1 MVEMSL
7 ASDLVVGGCRLGAVI
22 GRGGMGTVYRATQL
36 ALGRAVAV
44 KVVPAQG
51 VEAGLVERF
60 QREAR
65 TAAALEHPHLVPIY
79 AAGEEDGLLYLV
91 MRLVDGADLGALVR
105 RQGPLAAKR
114 AVAVIEEVASALDA
128 IHAAGLVHRD
138 VKPANVLIDRS
149 NDRAYLSD
157 YGLMR
162 RALERSAITRTG
174 EWVGTADYAAP
185 EQLTGGPIGPAAD
198 VYSLGAVLYTTLTA
212 KPPFRRASVAETAHA
227 HATAPPPRIAAPPE
241 LNPVIARAMSK
252 DPAARFATAGRLAE
266 AARRAVDPSRGVR
279 SRVFVRIAAGVAV
292 AGAIGA
298 AVALTLNGG
307 GAHAHPAARA
317 RAQTTG
323 VTPAFTFSYPS
334 GWRVAEAE
342 VSKGTYFHTQVVGGQ
357 GSQAVIIDRTPNEP
371 LSLSAWAGGVEHDT
385 ASTPGYRLLS
395 SQTGTVDS
403 RPAVIW
409 QFEASSL
416 SPPARVDIFQVIGSD
431 GYAVLGESGSIARS
445 LSVARTVAR
454 SLRPRS

>member
-7 ASDLVVGGCRLGAVI
+7 ASDVVVGGCRLAAVI

-36 ALGRAVAV
+36 ALGREVAV

-91 MRLVDGADLGALVR
+91 MRLVDGADLGALVGR
-105 RQGPLAAKR
+105 EGPLAATR
-114 AVAVIEEVASALDA
+114 AVAVIEQVASALDA

-138 VKPANVLIDRS
+138 VKPANVLIDGS
-149 NDRAYLSD
+149 NGRAYLSD

-185 EQLTGGPIGPAAD
+185 EQLLGGPVGPAAD
-198 VYSLGAVLYTTLTA
+198 VYSLGAVLYSALTA
-212 KPPFRRASVAETAHA
+212 KPPFRRGTIAETARA
-227 HATAPPPRIAAPPE
+227 HATTPPPRIATPQE
-241 LNPVIARAMSK
+241 LNPVIARAMAK
-252 DPAARFATAGRLAE
+252 DPAARFATAGQLAE
-266 AARRAVDPSRGVR
+266 ASHRAVDPSRGAR
-279 SRVFVRIAAGVAV
+279 SRMFVRIAAGAAAAGVIGVAV
-292 AGAIGA
+292 AL
-298 AVALTLNGG
+298 ALSGG
-307 GAHAHPAARA
+307 GAHSPAGV
-317 RAQTTG
+317 RAQATG
-323 VTPAFTFSYPS
+323 VTPAFTFTYPS

-342 VSKGTYFHTQVVGGQ
+342 VSSGAFFHTLVVGGH
-357 GSQAVIIDRTPNEP
+357 GSEAVIIDRTPNEP
-371 LSLSAWAGGVEHDT
+371 LSLSVWAVGVERDT
-385 ASTPGYRLLS
+385 ASTPGYRLVS
-395 SQTGTVDS
+395 FQTATVDS
-403 RPAVIW
+403 TKAVIW

-416 SPPARVDIFQVIGSD
+416 SPPARVDIFQRIGAD
-431 GYAVLGESGSIARS
+431 GYAVLGESGSVARS
-445 LSVARTVAR
+445 LSVARTVAL
-454 SLRPRS
+454 SLRPRP